1 MISVAPTITEAGRN
15 LQIRAIAGETI
26 TFTRFK
32 IGNGELA
39 DTDIPALVDLINPLV
54 EFSISEMDK
63 SEKGYIKLTGKFD
76 STFIYKQYFQR
87 LKLVTRHLLHVSGFL
102 FALFI

>member
-32 IGNGELA
+32 IGNGE
-39 DTDIPALVDLINPLV
+39 
-54 EFSISEMDK
+54 
-63 SEKGYIKLTGKFD
+63 
-76 STFIYKQYFQR
+76 
-87 LKLVTRHLLHVSGFL
+87 
-102 FALFI
+102 